1 MTAHAWPAPPL
12 GARICT
18 CPCGKW
24 YSPTKNDARALRRE
38 IEQFTGQTSQV
49 RFYECEHGGHHWT
62 QMIAP
67 PPTVNKPAKRA

>member
-1 MTAHAWPAPPL
+1 MTAHTWPAPPL

-38 IEQFTGQTSQV
+38 IEQFTGQTSHV

-62 QMIAP
+62 QQIE
-67 PPTVNKPAKRA
+67 NRKRTR